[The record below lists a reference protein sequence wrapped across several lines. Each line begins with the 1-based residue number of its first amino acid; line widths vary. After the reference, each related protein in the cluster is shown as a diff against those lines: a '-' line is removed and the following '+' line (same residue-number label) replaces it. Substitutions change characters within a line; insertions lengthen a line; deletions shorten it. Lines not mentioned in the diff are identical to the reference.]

1 MKSTTFPPL
10 LIVVDL
16 SAIINCAVNEWKMFS
31 RLGRCCVPQ
40 VLYEEIDS
48 LTQNSSNP
56 NIAKAA
62 KEFLR
67 FWKDSG
73 WLIISTKSSHPLLEA
88 AAEAVSNKQAQLM
101 LEIAK
106 CTYGLA
112 LEHNDKLI
120 VFTSHRQPLLNWI
133 KSIGAANI
141 CVLSEKVL
149 LKWAKTGKP
158 PVEALKQSEVM
169 NGIVDM
175 PEKSYS
181 PPIQPMS
188 ERPISKFPQTGK
200 PLSSTP
206 SPTSGNLGS
215 RVGKVV
221 SAVREG
227 KDKSEE
233 SVYIHKMA
241 PTLITVKSSK
251 PGFFASLFYFLVT
264 LIALTIAT
272 AIMWRAINPKSFN
285 HFWQHKIEPELP
297 QQLRGIIR

>member
-1 MKSTTFPPL
+1 MKSATFPPIL
-10 LIVVDL
+10 VVVDL
-16 SAIINCAVNEWKMFS
+16 SAIINCAVHEWKMFS

-40 VLYEEIDS
+40 ALYDEIDS
-48 LTQNSSNP
+48 LSQNSSKP
-56 NIAKAA
+56 NLAKVAR
-62 KEFLR
+62 EFLR

-88 AAEAVSNKQAQLM
+88 AAEAVSNRQAQLM

-112 LEHNDKLI
+112 QEHNDKLI

-141 CVLSEKVL
+141 CILSEKVL

-158 PVEALKQSEVM
+158 PVEAIKQWEVI
-169 NGIVDM
+169 NGVVDT
-175 PEKSYS
+175 PDESCS
-181 PPIQPMS
+181 LPIS
-188 ERPISKFPQTGK
+188 ERPISKFPHTGK
-200 PLSSTP
+200 PISSKP

-215 RVGKVV
+215 RVGKVA

-233 SVYIHKMA
+233 SVYIPKMA

-251 PGFFASLFYFLVT
+251 PGFFASLFYLVVT
-264 LIALTIAT
+264 LIALTFAF

-285 HFWQHKIEPELP
+285 HFWQQKIEPELP
-297 QQLRGIIR
+297 QQLRGIFK